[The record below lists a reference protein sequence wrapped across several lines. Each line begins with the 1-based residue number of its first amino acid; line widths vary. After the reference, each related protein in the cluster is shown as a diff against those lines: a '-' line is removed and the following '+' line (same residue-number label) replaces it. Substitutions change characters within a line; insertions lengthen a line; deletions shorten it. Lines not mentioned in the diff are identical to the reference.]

1 MEVRRAS
8 PGEAEILSR
17 VAFEAKGH
25 WGYPARWME
34 LWRDGLTV
42 SPGFIADNEVYVA
55 VVDGGI
61 SGFYALVGEGDRLEL
76 EHLWVRPNEIGTGLG
91 RRLFGHAM
99 RRAAELGA
107 RVVGIESDPNAEGFY
122 LRMGA
127 RRAGERAYELEGQ
140 RRKLP
145 VLVVEIPPFRAE
157 GAPDERGRV

>member
-25 WGYPARWME
+25 WGYPGRWME

-42 SPGFIADNEVYVA
+42 TPGFIADNEVYVA

-61 SGFYALVGEGDRLEL
+61 SGFYAVVGEGQRLEL
-76 EHLWVRPNEIGTGLG
+76 EHIWVRPDGIGTGLG

-107 RVVGIESDPNAEGFY
+107 QTVAIESDPNAEGFY

-127 RRAGERAYELEGQ
+127 RRAGERAYDLEGQ
-140 RRKLP
+140 RRELP
-145 VLVVEIPPFRAE
+145 ILVVDIPNPRISE
-157 GAPDERGRV
+157 PPVS